1 MHRGRADGLW
11 FQAADQDWAQGQGPE
26 VTGPSEA
33 LALAIGG
40 RAAAL
45 DDLAGPGL
53 PVLRSR
59 LLRTDSVRPPD

>member
-1 MHRGRADGLW
+1 MPRGRVTGLRLRATG
-11 FQAADQDWAQGQGPE
+11 QEWAQGQGPE

-40 RAAAL
+40 RAVAL

-53 PVLRSR
+53 TVLCSR
-59 LLRTDSVRPPD
+59 LG